1 MPKVN
6 FEDRVV
12 IITGAGNGLGKSY
25 ALELANRGAKVVV
38 NDLGGSMDGSGSGN
52 SPADDVVGEIKSKG
66 GEAVANYDS
75 VATKEGGEAIVST
88 ALDTYGK
95 VDAVINNAG
104 ILRDKSFVNMTEEEF
119 SIVIDVH
126 LKGTYYVCH
135 PAFKFMK
142 ENSYGRIVNIASPS
156 GLFGNFGQANYGA
169 AKMGIVGLTNIL
181 AIEGAKYNIKAN
193 VIAPN
198 AMTRMT
204 ESIFGEEMGKL
215 FKVEQVSPMV
225 AYLAS
230 EVCEPTH
237 EIFSVGAGRFARVGI
252 STHVGYYNPDATADD
267 VGSNIEMI
275 RTIENGSFPMNNED
289 EFAIIQ
295 QSVQGAA
302 DSSNKE

>member
-12 IITGAGNGLGKSY
+12 IVTGAGNGLGKSY
-25 ALELANRGAKVVV
+25 ALDLANRGAKVVV
-38 NDLGGSMDGSGSGN
+38 NDLGGAMDGSGSGN
-52 SPADDVVGEIKSKG
+52 SPADDVVEEIKSNG
-66 GEAVANYDS
+66 GEAVSSYDS
-75 VATKEGGEAIVST
+75 VSTKEGGEAIVST

-104 ILRDKSFVNMTEEEF
+104 ILRDKSFANMTEEEF

-126 LKGTYYVCH
+126 LKGTFYVCH
-135 PAFKFMK
+135 PAFKIMK
-142 ENSYGRIVNIASPS
+142 ESSYGRIDNIASPS

-230 EVCEPTH
+230 EACEPTH

-252 STHVGYYNPDATADD
+252 STHIGYYNPEANADD
-267 VGSNIEMI
+267 VYSNIDKI
-275 RTIENGSFPMNNED
+275 RTIENATYPMNNED
-289 EFAIIQ
+289 EFLIIQ
-295 QSVQGAA
+295 QAVQG
-302 DSSNKE
+302 N